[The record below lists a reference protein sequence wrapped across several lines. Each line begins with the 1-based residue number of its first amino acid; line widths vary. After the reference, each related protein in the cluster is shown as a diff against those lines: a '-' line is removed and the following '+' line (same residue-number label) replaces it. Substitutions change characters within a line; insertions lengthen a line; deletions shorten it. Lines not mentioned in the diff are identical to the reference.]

1 MYLDTE
7 AASLIS
13 SIQSP
18 TLTLAMEVVT
28 YLGSFLSGV
37 IIVGVLLWMR
47 KRGEAKMVLAGIAMN
62 AAVIFPIKH
71 LVARARPEN
80 ALITVDWLVD
90 TAEYSFPSGHAAM
103 GFMMAI
109 LLSSIFGRKYF
120 FYTLAFLIAF
130 SRLYLGVHYLS
141 DVVAGAVIGVALGS
155 MILRHKERLMR
166 LTI

>member
-13 SIQSP
+13 GIQSP
-18 TLTLAMEVVT
+18 ALTLAMEGVT

-62 AAVIFPIKH
+62 GAVIFPIKH
-71 LVARARPEN
+71 LVARERPEN

-103 GFMMAI
+103 AFMMAI
-109 LLSSIFGRKYF
+109 LLSSVFGRKYF

-130 SRLYLGVHYLS
+130 SRIYLGVHYLS
-141 DVVAGAVIGVALGS
+141 DVVGGAVIGVALGS
-155 MILRHKERLMR
+155 VILRHKERLMR